1 MKRIQRRLSPV
12 PLCSLLLGVAW
23 IGPALA
29 ADPAIATYSATALTW
44 QARIPYRTVFL
55 RVIGADGFVYERDFG
70 SAKPSFDIVSNG
82 ARLPDGQYT
91 YELVFARVPSVQLE
105 RAIASQRQADGGFA
119 NAGLAEQVAALRDT
133 HSGTFTIANGQILS
147 PALSE
152 SRGSSPQDI
161 VQADDVII
169 QGSLCVGFD
178 CVVNESFGFDTIRL
192 KENNTRI
199 KFEDTSVGEFPSTDW
214 QLTANDS
221 ASGGAN
227 RFSIEDITSATVPF
241 TITGGAAS
249 NSIFVNSTGR
259 VGFRTA
265 TPVLDLHVATSN
277 TPALRLE
284 QNNTGGYSAQTWDVA
299 GNEANFFVRDATSGS
314 RLPLRIRP
322 GAPTSSI
329 DIAANGNVGVGTSG
343 PSSSLHVSRSDGTA
357 QLRVQESSGTSSG
370 RNLVSLFNNGD
381 TRIRMDN
388 GTSAWHLSA
397 NAADFRIAAPLA
409 SNQLILTTAGNLTIT
424 GTLTQGSS
432 REIKDNIAPAHA
444 GSILSKVASLPLYTW
459 SYKSTSGTHV
469 GPMAE
474 EFHDRFALGS
484 DNKHIAPS
492 DMAAVALGAVQALNA
507 LVAEKEAEIQAL
519 KERLGRLEKLIGGRN
534 GE

>member
-1 MKRIQRRLSPV
+1 MKRIQPKLLPV
-12 PLCSLLLGVAW
+12 LLGALLGVAS
-23 IGPALA
+23 IGPASA
-29 ADPAIATYSATALTW
+29 ADPAVATYSATALTW
-44 QARIPYRTVFL
+44 QARIAYDDVFL
-55 RVIGADGFVYERDFG
+55 RVVGANGYVYEKDFG
-70 SAKPSFDIVSNG
+70 SAQPAFSIAANG
-82 ARLPDGQYT
+82 ARLPDGKYT
-91 YELVFARVPSVQLE
+91 YELVFARVPSPQLE
-105 RAIASQRQADGGFA
+105 QAIAAQRQPDGSFA
-119 NAGLAEQVAALRDT
+119 NAGIAEQAAGLRVT
-133 HSGTFTIANGQILS
+133 HSGTFTIANGQVLS

-152 SRGSSPQDI
+152 SRSSSPQDI
-161 VQADDVII
+161 VQADDVIV

-178 CVVNESFGFDTIRL
+178 CVNNESFGFDTIRL

-227 RFSIEDITSATVPF
+227 KFSIEDVTAARVPF

-249 NSIFVNSTGR
+249 NSIFVDASGR

-284 QNNTGGYSAQTWDVA
+284 QNNAGGFSAQTWDVA
-299 GNEANFFVRDATSGS
+299 GNEANFFVRDVTSGS

-322 GAPTSSI
+322 GAPTSSV
-329 DIAANGNVGVGTSG
+329 DIAANGNVGVGTAS

-357 QLRVQESSGTSSG
+357 QLRVQESSAVNTG
-370 RNLVSLFNNGD
+370 RNQVSLFNNGD

-388 GTSAWHLSA
+388 GTSAWHLSSSA
-397 NAADFRIAAPLA
+397 VDFRMAAPLA
-409 SNQLILTTAGNLTIT
+409 SNQFVLTTAGNLTIT

-432 REIKDNIAPAHA
+432 REIKDNIAPANA
-444 GSILSKVASLPLYTW
+444 GAILSRVASLPLYTW
-459 SYKSTSGTHV
+459 NYKATLATHV

-474 EFHDRFALGS
+474 EFHDRFELGS

-492 DMAAVALGAVQALNA
+492 DMAGIALGAVQALNA
-507 LVAEKEAEIQAL
+507 LLTEKDAEIQAL
-519 KERLGRLEKLIGGRN
+519 KERLLRLERLIGN
-534 GE
+534 